1 MTANT
6 ILRPNG
12 GISVVTWGF
21 RESDQKVM
29 MAEPD
34 KALDNGRGFD
44 KGAYE
49 KMLRER
55 MVRFTREF

>member
-1 MTANT
+1 M
-6 ILRPNG
+6 
-12 GISVVTWGF
+12 TWGF
-21 RESDQKVM
+21 RESDQKGM
-29 MAEPD
+29 MAELD

-55 MVRFTREF
+55 TVRFMREFWFDIESFI